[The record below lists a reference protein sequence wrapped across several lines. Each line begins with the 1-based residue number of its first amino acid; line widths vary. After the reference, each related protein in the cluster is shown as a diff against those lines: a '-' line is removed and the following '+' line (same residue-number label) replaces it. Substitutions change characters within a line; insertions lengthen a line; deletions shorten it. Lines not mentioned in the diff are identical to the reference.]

1 MPLDLARQKP
11 GGYWTYVRDGRPY
24 GETEPPAV
32 CYFYSPDRKGERP
45 KEHLKDFRGVLHTD
59 AYFWLCDQLYQNQNN
74 PEAEITEAWCW
85 SHTRRKFYEITVVY
99 DKASIAISILGQISE
114 MYKIESKI
122 RSLDFRKYKK
132 DLPAKSPT
140 AKAINY
146 ALNNEAALRRFLDD
160 GKIEIDNNA
169 AERAMRPIA
178 VGRKNWMFAG
188 SDNGGH
194 TAAGIYSL
202 IETAKMN
209 NINPHLYLQKVL
221 ATIQD
226 YNHKKIADLLP
237 WNIIL

>member
-1 MPLDLARQKP
+1 MP
-11 GGYWTYVRDGRPY
+11 V
-24 GETEPPAV
+24 
-32 CYFYSPDRKGERP
+32 
-45 KEHLKDFRGVLHTD
+45 
-59 AYFWLCDQLYQNQNN
+59 
-74 PEAEITEAWCW
+74 
-85 SHTRRKFYEITVVY
+85 
-99 DKASIAISILGQISE
+99 
-114 MYKIESKI
+114 
-122 RSLDFRKYKK
+122 
-132 DLPAKSPT
+132 KSPT